1 MAEARTQNATDL
13 PEGFKTTELG
23 PLPEEWR
30 VVRLREIVR
39 TKKFTLNPR
48 DCRDET
54 FDYYSIPAYQKLNR
68 PIPEKGRKIRSS
80 KLLVEEGTVLFGK
93 LNPRVPKVWL
103 VEASERRKIASTE
116 FIPLFP
122 IKEMISSNFLYFLCW
137 SGYIMPRAQE
147 LVSGST
153 PSRQRVDVEAF
164 LQLPI
169 PLPPL
174 PEQQAIAYVLRTVQ
188 RTKEATERVIA
199 ALKELKKSLMRHLFT
214 YGPVPLDQANQ
225 VPLKETEIG
234 LMPEHWKV
242 VRLGEIA
249 DFKNGINFKRED
261 RGRGILT
268 IDVLNMYTDDIY
280 PKLSGLYRVNIT
292 VRPDYLLVP
301 GDLLF
306 VRSSLKREGVGWTVV
321 FPGYHEPVTF
331 CGFLIRG
338 RLHSKDILPEFI
350 VNFLRFSP
358 VRELMVSKSGKVAIT
373 NINQGNLK
381 AIPIPAPP
389 LDEQREI
396 ARILQAVNRKIE
408 AEENRKRALEGLFKS
423 LLHHLMTAK
432 VRMPKEVVE
441 QFEGPGETHAG
452 EEGL

>member
-1 MAEARTQNATDL
+1 MTMPEERGVSTRNAPDL
-13 PEGFKTTELG
+13 PEGFKMTALG
-23 PLPEEWR
+23 PLPEEWQ

-48 DCRDET
+48 DCGDET

-174 PEQQAIAYVLRTVQ
+174 PEQRAIAHVLRTVQ
-188 RTKEATERVIA
+188 RAKEATERVIA

-214 YGPVPLDQANQ
+214 YGPVPLDQADQ
-225 VPLKETEIG
+225 VALQDTPIG
-234 LMPEHWKV
+234 
-242 VRLGEIA
+242 
-249 DFKNGINFKRED
+249 
-261 RGRGILT
+261 
-268 IDVLNMYTDDIY
+268 
-280 PKLSGLYRVNIT
+280 
-292 VRPDYLLVP
+292 
-301 GDLLF
+301 
-306 VRSSLKREGVGWTVV
+306 
-321 FPGYHEPVTF
+321 
-331 CGFLIRG
+331 
-338 RLHSKDILPEFI
+338 
-350 VNFLRFSP
+350 
-358 VRELMVSKSGKVAIT
+358 
-373 NINQGNLK
+373 
-381 AIPIPAPP
+381 PIPAHWRLIKLGEVAEKPQYGYTSSAVHDP
-389 LDEQREI
+389 VGPKFLRITDIQNDRVQWASVLYCVIENDLLLHKYRLRRGDI
-396 ARILQAVNRKIE
+396 LFARIGATTGK
-408 AEENRKRALEGLFKS
+408 
-423 LLHHLMTAK
+423 T
-432 VRMPKEVVE
+432 
-441 QFEGPGETHAG
+441 
-452 EEGL
+452 